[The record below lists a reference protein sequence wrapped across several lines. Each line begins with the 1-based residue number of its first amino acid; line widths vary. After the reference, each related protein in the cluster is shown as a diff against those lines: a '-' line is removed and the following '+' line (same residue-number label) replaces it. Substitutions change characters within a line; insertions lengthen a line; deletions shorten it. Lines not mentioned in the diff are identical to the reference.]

1 MVQATL
7 DGGVGWSRLTKA
19 SDEDESTR
27 AAFSL
32 DWSGSKVGPAS
43 RLNGLEPTRTALNCT
58 VTTCAKLFPQ
68 LSTFAGPNWQILG
81 RLHAMIV
88 DQ

>member
-27 AAFSL
+27 AALSL
-32 DWSGSKVGPAS
+32 DWS
-43 RLNGLEPTRTALNCT
+43 R
-58 VTTCAKLFPQ
+58 
-68 LSTFAGPNWQILG
+68 
-81 RLHAMIV
+81 H
-88 DQ
+88 